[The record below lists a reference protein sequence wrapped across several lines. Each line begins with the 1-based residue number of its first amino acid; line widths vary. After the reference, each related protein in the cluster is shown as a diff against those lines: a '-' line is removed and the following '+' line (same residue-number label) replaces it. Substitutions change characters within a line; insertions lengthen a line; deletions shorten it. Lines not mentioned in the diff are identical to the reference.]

1 MSERELDSSIND
13 YIETETPKNYVKQL
27 EWDMA
32 IGLQEVDNLKPSK
45 YLEKLLRE
53 NVIGEKTIYEVEHE
67 LKQYYIEKDK
77 TDETIQGEFE
87 CDLVS
92 TRIVQLL
99 EEDNFEL
106 SVDYI
111 KNIHKYLF
119 KDVYEFAGEF
129 RKVDF
134 SKHERILN
142 NDSVAYGD
150 HKLLEQSL
158 DYDITLEKNK
168 NYNEMNIVDVI
179 NNITDFSSRIWQIHP
194 FREGNTRTT
203 ALFIEKYLV
212 SLGYDV
218 DNTMFK
224 EKSVYYRNALVRSNY
239 FNNYLNIKQ
248 DNSFLIKFYEN
259 LLLGKNNNLH
269 SRDLI
274 VESLFNKKN

>member
-13 YIETETPKNYVKQL
+13 YIETETPKNYAKQQ

-77 TDETIQGEFE
+77 TDETIQDEFE

-274 VESLFNKKN
+274 VESLFNKEN